1 MSAGSRGA
9 QREVPSSRL
18 LRATLKELEDAPTVY
33 VPGHDGGPSSTPV
46 DIEWNLRTDAL
57 GKSSL

>member
-1 MSAGSRGA
+1 
-9 QREVPSSRL
+9 VCSRL